1 MNRGFFV
8 ILGSQFLSALADNAL
23 FIAAMALLKAKNA
36 PEWHQSM
43 MLFCFYISYVVLAP
57 FAGSFADSMHKG
69 KAMLICN
76 GIKLLG
82 CVGMLV
88 GLPPLLAYAIVGFG
102 AAAYSPAKYGI
113 VTEYLPHD
121 RLVAANGWLEGATVG
136 AIIFGTVLGGQLASQ
151 GMGLLLSQ
159 SALSMLTA
167 PVFAIIVLCFV
178 YLAAAWVN
186 LYIPK
191 LDVELKPIHYSP
203 SFLVREFW
211 DCVRKLWRDPQGQL
225 SLAVTTLFWGTGAT
239 MRVVVIHW
247 AVLWLSFSL
256 EEATR
261 LVAIVAFGT
270 AFGAYL
276 AGRMVPLARAF
287 RVLPA
292 GIAMGGVVM
301 LMLVTHSVYIA
312 IVLLFVIGALAG
324 FFVVPQNAMLQH
336 RGHLLMGAGH
346 SIAVQNFNENLGI
359 LLMLAAHAWVLKHFS
374 SPLTD
379 TLQGAALAYFQHAG
393 GIPPMRTII
402 IVFGLM
408 VMLAMSYISRRY
420 LRGVR
425 EGTMHD

>member
-23 FIAAMALLKAKNA
+23 FIAAMSLLKAQHA

-69 KAMLICN
+69 KAMMICN
-76 GIKLLG
+76 GIKLAG
-82 CVGMLV
+82 CVAMLV
-88 GLPPLLAYAIVGFG
+88 GLPPLFAYAIVGFG

-121 RLVAANGWLEGATVG
+121 KLVAANGWLEGATVS
-136 AIIFGTVLGGQLASQ
+136 AIIFGTVIG
-151 GMGLLLSQ
+151 GLLSGKAMTTALAISP
-159 SALSMLTA
+159 LSMLSA
-167 PVFAIIVLCFV
+167 PVFAIIILCFV
-178 YLAAAWVN
+178 YLAASWVN

-191 LDVELKPIHYSP
+191 LNVELKPIHYSP
-203 SFLVREFW
+203 IFLVNEFW
-211 DCVRKLWRDPQGQL
+211 ECVCKLWRDPQGQL

-247 AVLWLSFSL
+247 AVIWLAFSL

-270 AFGAYL
+270 AFGAYI
-276 AGRMVPLARAF
+276 AGRLIPLQSAF
-287 RVLPA
+287 KVLPA

-301 LMLVTHSVYIA
+301 LMLVTHSVAMAMI
-312 IVLLFVIGALAG
+312 LLFVVGTLAG

-336 RGHLLMGAGH
+336 RGHMLMGAGH

-359 LLMLAAHAWVLKHFS
+359 LVMLGLHAWVLKHFS
-374 SPLTD
+374 SPITD
-379 TLQGAALAYFQHAG
+379 TLPGAALAYFQHAG
-393 GIPPMRTII
+393 GLPPMRAII

-408 VMLAMSYISRRY
+408 VMLSMLYIYYRY
-420 LRGVR
+420 KAGEKAGLMR
-425 EGTMHD
+425 D